1 MEKEHATARFEH
13 ESYLKT
19 LTKQSGVYRMY
30 GAEDKL
36 LYIGKARNLKNRVT
50 SYFRAA
56 GLSTKTMALVGRIQR
71 IEVTITASET
81 EALLLEQSLIKQH
94 RPPYN
99 IVLRDDKSY
108 PYIYLTTHQEY
119 PRLAFHRGARKK
131 VGKYFGPYPSAS
143 AVRDS
148 LNILQRLFQIRQCDE
163 SFFRNRSRPCLQYQ
177 IKRCTAPCT
186 GKISKEDYE
195 ADVRMAELFLQGR
208 NTAVLNHAKQAM
220 QKASDNLEFEKAAK
234 YRDQN
239 KQLRKIQEQQFV
251 HASSGDVDIFA
262 LKSASNIFC
271 VQGLFIR
278 GGRLLG
284 NRTWFPKD
292 QLARKENEFLSAFLS
307 QYYFGGIEREI
318 PRVLVTNL
326 KLTSSD
332 AMKEALED
340 KAGRKVELVSRVRT
354 QRARWLEMALEN
366 AQTNLNN
373 FMAEKRNVFAR
384 FVALQEL
391 MQLEDVPARLECF
404 DISHTSGEATVAS
417 CVVFD
422 ATGPLRSDYRRFN
435 IEGIQ
440 AGDDYAA
447 MTQALTRRY
456 ARLKAG
462 EGKLPDVL
470 VIDGGKGQIGIAQ
483 QVLESFQIDNV
494 IILGVAKGPTRKAG
508 LETLYLAGEGELVA
522 PPNGAALHLIQHI
535 RDEAHRF
542 AIAGHRQRRGKKRT
556 RSELEGIP
564 GIGAKRR
571 KELLGHFGSISVL
584 KGASKAEIAK
594 VKGLSTKLAT
604 EIYSRLHLE

>member
-1 MEKEHATARFEH
+1 
-13 ESYLKT
+13 
-19 LTKQSGVYRMY
+19 MY
-30 GAEDKL
+30 GGEENL

-56 GLSTKTMALVGRIQR
+56 GLSTKTMALVARIR
-71 IEVTITASET
+71 HIETTITASET

-108 PYIYLTTHQEY
+108 PYIYLTTHQEF

-131 VGKYFGPYPSAS
+131 VGRYFGPYPSAS

-148 LNILQRLFQIRQCDE
+148 LNILQRLFQIRQCDDT
-163 SFFRNRSRPCLQYQ
+163 FFKNRSRPCLQYQ

-186 GKISKEDYE
+186 GKISEQDYK
-195 ADVRMAELFLQGR
+195 ADVQMAELFLQGR
-208 NTAVLNHAKQAM
+208 NKAVLSNAKQAM

-239 KQLRKIQEQQFV
+239 KQLRKIQEQQYV
-251 HASSGDVDIFA
+251 HASSGDVDVFA
-262 LKSASNIFC
+262 LKTVSNVSC
-271 VQGLFIR
+271 VLGLFIR

-284 NRTWFPKD
+284 NRTWFPRD
-292 QLARKENEFLSAFLS
+292 QLAREESELLSAFLS

-318 PRVLVTNL
+318 PRVVVTNS
-326 KLTSSD
+326 KLASFD
-332 AMKEALED
+332 AVKEALKR
-340 KAGRKVELVSRVRT
+340 KAGHKVELVSNVRT
-354 QRARWLEMALEN
+354 HRARWLAMAAEN

-373 FMAEKRNVFAR
+373 YMAEKRNVFAR
-384 FVALQEL
+384 FVALGEL
-391 MQLEDVPARLECF
+391 MQLEDVPKRLECF

-422 ATGPLRSDYRRFN
+422 TNGPLKSDYRRFN

-447 MTQALTRRY
+447 MTQALSRRY

-494 IILGVAKGPTRKAG
+494 LILGVAKGPTRKPG
-508 LETLYLAGEGELVA
+508 LETLYVVGQGELVA

-542 AIAGHRQRRGKKRT
+542 AITGHRQRRGKKRT

-564 GIGAKRR
+564 GVGAKRR
-571 KELLGHFGSISVL
+571 RELLGHFGSISAI
-584 KGASKAEIAK
+584 KGASKEEIAK
-594 VKGLSTKLAT
+594 VEGLSTKLAS
-604 EIYSRLHLE
+604 EIYARLHLE